1 MVSCTSQAGVS
12 HVNQQLGVDPP
23 SGIAAI
29 NGIRSHSWTTAH
41 QGTVS
46 SWASNK
52 IHSVVLADLP
62 AGTLK
67 LSGIVAR
74 SHVWHDAQGYHSA
87 GTTSLAAIKLDTG
100 AGVVNFPVPAPG
112 QTVTV
117 PGVGSIKRGDP
128 VETADSKHAAVNS
141 NALVLTQQSSG
152 SKTNIAHAFARID
165 ANPHGG
171 IFHGSAYSS
180 KLTALDGTIKSG
192 ATSLRVMPCT
202 GTRGQ
207 LLTTSA
213 ASNSIPNAG
222 TINGQH
228 SAVRGVHH

>member
-1 MVSCTSQAGVS
+1 
-12 HVNQQLGVDPP
+12 
-23 SGIAAI
+23 
-29 NGIRSHSWTTAH
+29 
-41 QGTVS
+41 
-46 SWASNK
+46 
-52 IHSVVLADLP
+52 
-62 AGTLK
+62 
-67 LSGIVAR
+67 
-74 SHVWHDAQGYHSA
+74 
-87 GTTSLAAIKLDTG
+87 
-100 AGVVNFPVPAPG
+100 
-112 QTVTV
+112 
-117 PGVGSIKRGDP
+117 
-128 VETADSKHAAVNS
+128 
-141 NALVLTQQSSG
+141 VLTQQSSG

-228 SAVRGVHH
+228 SAVRGVHHQNGWVSGLTRNRVDNARLVRGRLLISNIRAAAHVTKTPDGKWFKSAAGTKVGKIKFDGKALATPEPGKPLKIPGVAIIS